1 MFHSEISELVTP
13 CMHFYKNMYG
23 SNPSFFLALTGR
35 YLFFLRL
42 VLEGSLMQ
50 LVCMCCPFSVI
61 SSFSVTES
69 QKNLEPFFFR

>member
-50 LVCMCCPFSVI
+50 LVWYVLSFFSNI
-61 SSFSVTES
+61 IIFC
-69 QKNLEPFFFR
+69 N